1 MIDLLKELNSEQ
13 RKAVETVEG
22 PVLILA
28 GAGSG
33 KTKALTHRIAFIVEN
48 GLARPEEILAVTFT
62 NKAAREMRE
71 RIAHLVGNSIK
82 IPWVGTFHSIC
93 VRILRRDAQNI
104 GLSNSFTI
112 YDPDDQRSVITQVYQ
127 RLSIDKKSINP
138 KAALGMISS
147 AKNELIDADGFANF
161 AKGYFQEQVVPIYKE
176 YQKILNENEA
186 LDFDDILMKTV
197 VLFKKSP
204 KTLDKYQT
212 LFKFIHID
220 EYQDTNHAQ
229 YIFAKLLA
237 EKNKNICVVGDD
249 DQSIY
254 SWRGANIKNILSFE
268 KDYPNTKIIKLE
280 QNYRSTKKILD
291 ASHSIIKNNRSRK
304 DKKLWTENKDGENIL
319 VYNAMDEKD
328 EAFFVAERVEE
339 IINSGKSP
347 EVIAILY
354 RVNAQSR
361 ILEEIF
367 LKAQIKYRIVGTVS
381 FYERKEIKD
390 ILAYLK
396 IIYNP
401 SDNISL
407 KRIINIPTRGIGAKT
422 FRDLEETASRE
433 DRSIIEY
440 LIANE
445 NLLKPALAQF
455 IDVYKNITDES
466 HESDIYDLINY
477 ILDKTGYMKM
487 LEADKEENQDR
498 IENLKELLT
507 IASEFKGS
515 DPQDGLE
522 AFLERTLLYQA
533 QDDINNENDEERITL
548 MTLHT
553 AKGLEFEYVFIVGL
567 EEGIF
572 PHSRSY
578 TDIKEMEEERR
589 LAYVGI
595 TRAMEKLFLSFADSR
610 MFFGSVQRNSI
621 SRFVEDIPEELIDNY
636 SFSKFYEDNLESKG
650 FSKVREEESFQSGST
665 IELRKGLRIKHP
677 VFGIGNVIDFDES
690 TVEIDFGRPH
700 GVKELMLDFAKIEPA

>member
-319 VYNAMDEKD
+319 LYNAMDEKD

-347 EVIAILY
+347 EAIAILY

>member
-1 MIDLLKELNSEQ
+1 MINLLKELNSEQ

-82 IPWVGTFHSIC
+82 VPWVGTFHSIC

-319 VYNAMDEKD
+319 LYNAMDEKD

-621 SRFVEDIPEELIDNY
+621 SRFVEDIPEELIDN
-636 SFSKFYEDNLESKG
+636 
-650 FSKVREEESFQSGST
+650 
-665 IELRKGLRIKHP
+665 
-677 VFGIGNVIDFDES
+677 
-690 TVEIDFGRPH
+690 
-700 GVKELMLDFAKIEPA
+700 